1 MIKHIICL
9 ILLFCSFDCSTYA
22 QDGTNTTNLFE
33 YGRSV
38 TSGED
43 NLKNLFSNFPKYINN
58 AGIVELLSYQYIGV
72 AKNQKE
78 ARRYIEQNVKTP
90 AIGTIRGFG
99 AVCSTITLC
108 IDKTVTSDDL
118 KDRVETL
125 SRYVHKDSEV
135 YQINCVVN
143 MKATVYYVFV
153 NPQDKRVVTKG
164 NMFGFSIPV
173 EHLEKCDTKSLSIPN

>member
-1 MIKHIICL
+1 MIKRIICL
-9 ILLFCSFDCSTYA
+9 IILFCSFDCSTYA

-33 YGRSV
+33 YGRPV

-58 AGIVELLSYQYIGV
+58 AGIVELLSYQYVGV

-78 ARRYIEQNVKTP
+78 AKRYLVQNVKVP
-90 AIGTIRGFG
+90 AVGTIRGFG
-99 AVCSTITLC
+99 TDCSTITLW

-125 SRYVHKDSEV
+125 SMYVHKNSEV
-135 YQINCVVN
+135 YQINCVVD
-143 MKATVYYVFV
+143 MKATVYFVFI

-173 EHLEKCDTKSLSIPN
+173 EHFEKCNTKIL

>member
-1 MIKHIICL
+1 MTKLITCL
-9 ILLFCSFDCSTYA
+9 ILLFCSSDCSTYA
-22 QDGTNTTNLFE
+22 QYETDTTNLFE

-43 NLKNLFSNFPKYINN
+43 NLKNLFCNFPKYINN
-58 AGIVELLSYQYIGV
+58 AGIVELLSYQHVGIV
-72 AKNQKE
+72 KNQKE
-78 ARRYIEQNVKTP
+78 VKRYLEQNVKAP
-90 AIGTIRGFG
+90 AVGTIRGFG
-99 AVCSTITLC
+99 TDCSTITLC

-135 YQINCVVN
+135 YQIKCVVD

-164 NMFGFSIPV
+164 NMFGFSVPV